1 MSTRAAFRG
10 GGESKSEY
18 KDKDKPT
25 QIRYSNITAA
35 KGNNTVNY
43 WKYWP
48 ITQSS
53 TELVQV
59 KPVSSH
65 GKAVH
70 KNVHM
75 IHVFFACVFYAETM
89 GFHGKQMPNGYNLQ
103 EIPQDLTSF
112 HMFVFSLSP
121 SLFLNEF
128 NESPSLFSL
137 TFFSLF

>member
-53 TELVQV
+53 TELVKV

-89 GFHGKQMPNGYNLQ
+89 GFHGKQMPNGCKK
-103 EIPQDLTSF
+103 F
-112 HMFVFSLSP
+112 HKIWRVFTCLFSHRVPLC
-121 SLFLNEF
+121 FLNEL

-137 TFFSLF
+137 TLFSLF